1 MLPATQTSRAYTHD
15 AFGHGIFGLC
25 HIDGALILDPSNS
38 MMSGGPGVT
47 SGQISMLPTNLDR
60 AVIGDLFA
68 SGLNPGDGRQR
79 FVDAGLVDK

>member
-1 MLPATQTSRAYTHD
+1 
-15 AFGHGIFGLC
+15 
-25 HIDGALILDPSNS
+25 